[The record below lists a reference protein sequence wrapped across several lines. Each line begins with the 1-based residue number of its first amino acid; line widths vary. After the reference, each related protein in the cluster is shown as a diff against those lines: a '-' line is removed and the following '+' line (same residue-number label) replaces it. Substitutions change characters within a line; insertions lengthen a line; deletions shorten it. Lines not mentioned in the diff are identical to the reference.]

1 MRSTIL
7 VVLLGLIGTQGV
19 HCQSFGDDENYI
31 VPNFTFNELQN
42 GSRDSDLFEILTTT
56 GLLAIRVPANEPGNL
71 LSGLCKCADSIGPKI
86 HGGDRRL
93 LADGL
98 TSRSTIATA
107 TKGTDQPLPLPEND
121 IKELCGVDT
130 YSALERAR
138 DYVSHVTSDAFI
150 PTLDRLI
157 EGSSGNSS
165 NPILTRKNGN
175 GYSSISSIV
184 ADAVNLEHFHSY
196 SKKNTER
203 KEESA
208 AVDEALDWHTDGG
221 LFLAFLPAQ
230 SCTYGDKDDSFRLK
244 LYGSN
249 IEAKAIFPQ
258 PLNGEVI
265 VAIMLG
271 AGAERWLDTPESL
284 RLRATRHSVKMRS
297 GDERAWYGMM
307 HLVASDAIVQT
318 SPEITFSEFKKFSS
332 HSAGRRF
339 GDKAHP
345 NEIAVGCGNHDVS
358 EAVLAVESYSV
369 PIRRRLQ
376 HVGTFYLLDLIS
388 PFISTDTC
396 A

>member
-1 MRSTIL
+1 MKYTMRSTIL

-19 HCQSFGDDENYI
+19 HCQIGDEENYV
-31 VPNFTFNELQN
+31 VPTFTFNDLQN
-42 GSRDSDLFEILTTT
+42 GSRDNDLFEILTTT
-56 GLLAIRVPANEPGNL
+56 GLFAVRVPANEPGNL
-71 LSGLCKCADSIGPKI
+71 LSGLCKCTDSIGPEI

-107 TKGTDQPLPLPEND
+107 TKGTDQPLPLPEHD
-121 IKELCGVDT
+121 IKKLCGVDT

-157 EGSSGNSS
+157 TGSSGNSS
-165 NPILTRKNGN
+165 DPILTGKHGN

-184 ADAVNLEHFHSY
+184 ADAVNLEHFHLY
-196 SKKNTER
+196 SKKTSES
-203 KEESA
+203 KEERA
-208 AVDEALDWHTDGG
+208 AIDEALDWHTDGG
-221 LFLAFLPAQ
+221 LFLTFLPGQ
-230 SCTYGDKDDSFRLK
+230 SCNYGDKDDSFHLK
-244 LYGSN
+244 LHGSN
-249 IEAKAIFPQ
+249 IEVKAVFPEQ
-258 PLNGEVI
+258 LNGEVI

-284 RLRATRHSVKMRS
+284 RLRATRHAVKMRG

-339 GDKAHP
+339 GDKAEP
-345 NEIAVGCGNHDVS
+345 DEIAVGCGNHDVS
-358 EAVLAVESYSV
+358 EAVLAIESYSV

-376 HVGTFYLLDLIS
+376 HVGTF
-388 PFISTDTC
+388 
-396 A
+396 